1 MTAYH
6 CPTCGHSL
14 QGQLATFE
22 VRQRIALH
30 RQAHERTERRRA
42 QWREAK
48 RRARELR
55 EGEVIGWLHNL
66 GCGGQRHK
74 GNQKCVPIP
83 CYGRPDARM
92 GASRIELHNARIPG
106 GVPVVLNPSSGR
118 RSAPSGL
125 RR

>member
-1 MTAYH
+1 MSYH

-42 QWREAK
+42 QWRASK

-55 EGEVIGWLHNL
+55 EGEVIGWLHSL

-83 CYGRPDARM
+83 CYDRPAARM
-92 GASRIELHNARIPG
+92 GTTGVSGESDRLTRGAASVLTPPASRRS
-106 GVPVVLNPSSGR
+106 SSGVR
-118 RSAPSGL
+118 R
-125 RR
+125 